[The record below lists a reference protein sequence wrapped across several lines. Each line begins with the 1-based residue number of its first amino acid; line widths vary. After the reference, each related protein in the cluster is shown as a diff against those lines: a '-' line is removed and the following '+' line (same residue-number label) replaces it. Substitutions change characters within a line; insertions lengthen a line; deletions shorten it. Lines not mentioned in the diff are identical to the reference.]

1 MTRIFIIAIAIHTA
15 IQFVLGIALDQQM
28 QSYYAMVAL
37 PTMLIIASGMA
48 YLACAAY
55 ETVEN
60 LLN

>member
-15 IQFVLGIALDQQM
+15 VQFVLGIALNQQV
-28 QSYYAMVAL
+28 QSYVAMVAL
-37 PTMLIIASGMA
+37 PAMFAVAGIFS
-48 YLACAAY
+48 YVVCAAY